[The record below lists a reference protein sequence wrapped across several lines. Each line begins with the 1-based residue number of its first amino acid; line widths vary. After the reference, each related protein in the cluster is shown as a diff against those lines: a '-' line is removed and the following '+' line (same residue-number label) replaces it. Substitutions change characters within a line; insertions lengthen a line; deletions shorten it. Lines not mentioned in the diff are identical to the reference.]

1 MPNTRRMVA
10 IVLAS
15 ATLVVCIVNA
25 IGNIAILFKLGPT
38 PVLSIAGIALAAAT
52 FALSWNVRSFL
63 IPSLLALSGII
74 FMVPGL
80 AAMGFSFD
88 VIVFPG
94 PILGVVFGLVIFGLA
109 ITRILRAVMIIQP
122 PKIE

>member
-1 MPNTRRMVA
+1 MPNTRRMVT

-25 IGNIAILFKLGPT
+25 IGNVAVLFKLGPT
-38 PVLSIAGIALAAAT
+38 PVLSIAGMALAAAT
-52 FALSWNVRSFL
+52 FAVSWNIKSLL

-74 FMVPGL
+74 FMIPGL

-88 VIVFPG
+88 AIVFPG
-94 PILGVVFGLVIFGLA
+94 PILGVVFGLVIFALA
-109 ITRILRAVMIIQP
+109 ITKILRAILIIPP

>member
-1 MPNTRRMVA
+1 
-10 IVLAS
+10 
-15 ATLVVCIVNA
+15 
-25 IGNIAILFKLGPT
+25 
-38 PVLSIAGIALAAAT
+38 
-52 FALSWNVRSFL
+52 
-63 IPSLLALSGII
+63 
-74 FMVPGL
+74 MVPGL